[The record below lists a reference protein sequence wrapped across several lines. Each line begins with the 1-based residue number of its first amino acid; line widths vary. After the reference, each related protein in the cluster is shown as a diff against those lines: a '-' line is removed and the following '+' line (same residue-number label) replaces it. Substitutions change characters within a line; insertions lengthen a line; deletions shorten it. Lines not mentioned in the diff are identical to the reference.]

1 MEKEAKPVII
11 ANYAEYH
18 CTKKNVSPDIFWS
31 IIQICKVNNN

>member
-18 CTKKNVSPDIFWS
+18 CTKKNASPDSEALF
-31 IIQICKVNNN
+31 KFVK